1 MITKLNYSNYFSLIG
16 DLFFNIILRIPI
28 QKSKLSRDHGTS
40 LHRKYGAR
48 DVPLNPL
55 ENYFDAQYF
64 GPLTIGNPPQVI
76 SAHSS
81 YSIDNIFLELYISM
95 FVLKFFFLMPGMIL
109 L

>member
-1 MITKLNYSNYFSLIG
+1 M
-16 DLFFNIILRIPI
+16 LRIPI

-76 SAHSS
+76 YAYSFHSIGNTFFRTLQLF
-81 YSIDNIFLELYISM
+81 SILDRLTCGFLPKNAILILELD
-95 FVLKFFFLMPGMIL
+95 L
-109 L
+109 LA